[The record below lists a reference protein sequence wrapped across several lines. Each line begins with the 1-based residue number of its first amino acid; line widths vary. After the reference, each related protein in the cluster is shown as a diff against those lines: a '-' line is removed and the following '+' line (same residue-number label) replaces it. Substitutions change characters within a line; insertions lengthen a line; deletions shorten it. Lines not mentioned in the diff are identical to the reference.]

1 MKKLLKKI
9 VTFTLFFA
17 IVLGYNSSNLVFAKN
32 IVITVQPKDFIGKVG
47 EQFSAS
53 VTAEGTGLSYQW
65 QYSKD
70 GGKSWRNSG
79 VASAKTATY
88 SFKIASGDL
97 GINYRCVVRDSS
109 GSSVISESRKLSTG
123 LRITVQPKDFAG
135 KSWKNSGVASAKTAT
150 YSFKIASGDLGINY
164 RCVVRDSSGS
174 SVISESRKLSTG
186 LRITVQPKDFAGK
199 VGEQFSA
206 SVTAEGTGLS
216 YQWQYSKDGG
226 KSWRNSGVASAKT
239 ATYSFKIASGDL
251 GINYRC
257 VVRDSSGSSVISE
270 SRKLSTG
277 LRITV
282 QPKDFAGKVG
292 EQFSASVTAEGT
304 GLSYQWQYSKDGG
317 KSWRNSGVA
326 SAKTATYSFKIA
338 SGDLGINYRCVVRD
352 SFNNT
357 IITNIGSL
365 KEMKNEDWE
374 LPIM

>member
-199 VGEQFSA
+199 VG
-206 SVTAEGTGLS
+206 
-216 YQWQYSKDGG
+216 D
-226 KSWRNSGVASAKT
+226 
-239 ATYSFKIASGDL
+239 
-251 GINYRC
+251 
-257 VVRDSSGSSVISE
+257 
-270 SRKLSTG
+270 
-277 LRITV
+277 
-282 QPKDFAGKVG
+282 
-292 EQFSASVTAEGT
+292 QFSASVTAEGT

>member
-9 VTFTLFFA
+9 VTFTLLFA

-32 IVITVQPKDFIGKVG
+32 IVITVQPKNFIGKVG
-47 EQFSAS
+47 DQFSAS

-70 GGKSWRNSG
+70 GGKSWKDSG

-88 SFKIASGDL
+88 SFKIASGDM
-97 GINYRCVVRDSS
+97 
-109 GSSVISESRKLSTG
+109 
-123 LRITVQPKDFAG
+123 
-135 KSWKNSGVASAKTAT
+135 
-150 YSFKIASGDLGINY
+150 GINY

-199 VGEQFSA
+199 VGDQFSA

-226 KSWRNSGVASAKT
+226 KSWKDSGVASAKT
-239 ATYSFKIASGDL
+239 ATYSFKIASGDM

-292 EQFSASVTAEGT
+292 DQFSASVTAEGT

-317 KSWRNSGVA
+317 KSWKDSGVA

-338 SGDLGINYRCVVRD
+338 SGDMGINYRCVIKD

-357 IITNIGSL
+357 IITNIGTL
-365 KEMKNEDWE
+365 NEIKNEDWE